1 MVEPSPLT
9 SVNVSLDGTS
19 TPCQT
24 VGGGS
29 LASSG
34 GGIRTDL
41 TRNLDL
47 DLELAFPLTGPRY
60 DTDDKSPRF
69 NVAVTQSF

>member
-1 MVEPSPLT
+1 MLRRAELYAFA
-9 SVNVSLDGTS
+9 DGGV
-19 TPCQT
+19 
-24 VGGGS
+24 VGNLEDGRGSGS